1 MLRRVTDLCFLKM
14 PVNAVQYRVTVGIFN
29 NQKLISIS
37 LYSSLL
43 FYIFLIAFLFS
54 KAYVKGI
61 IIEVIRPVFYDKIS
75 QVQKSIKNTKK
86 H

>member
-1 MLRRVTDLCFLKM
+1 MLRRVTNLCFLKM

-54 KAYVKGI
+54 KAYVKDI